1 MPDEQDERP
10 WTEEQWEA
18 FMKESDV
25 RADRHGELLE
35 TSIDDPDR
43 HEKIARE
50 MGWLDNDDDEEEE
63 RDDDYEM
70 FDEEDAAFE
79 LEDHD
84 IPMSEALE
92 SDNEGAEEDDD
103 DFDNPRARRDR
114 EMEGI
119 PAYVIAS
126 QVGEEIADA
135 LDPWLKRKPQID
147 DDGRLGEAF
156 IGCHITAAKIAG
168 GHGMGYDDDVLCGNI
183 VNCKRGLAGAHQSR
197 KALVSLRDDKILPA
211 KVVDPLLS
219 RLDQVIKAVEERIAE
234 LRSRVWW

>member
-1 MPDEQDERP
+1 MSDEEDDRP

-25 RADRHGELLE
+25 RADRYGELLE
-35 TSIDDPDR
+35 TFIDDPDR

-50 MGWLDNDDDEEEE
+50 MGWLDDEDDDDKEVF
-63 RDDDYEM
+63 DD
-70 FDEEDAAFE
+70 EDAAFE

-84 IPMSEALE
+84 APMSDVFE
-92 SDNEGAEEDDD
+92 SDDDQEDD
-103 DFDNPRARRDR
+103 DFDNPRAWRDR
-114 EMEGI
+114 EIEQI

-126 QVGEEIADA
+126 QVGDEIAGA
-135 LDPWLKRKPQID
+135 IDPWLKRKPEID

-197 KALVSLRDDKILPA
+197 KALVSMRDDKILPA
-211 KVVDPLLS
+211 EVVDPLLP
-219 RLDQVIKAVEERIAE
+219 RIDEVIKAVEERIAE